1 MANYPWFILRI
12 FRRAARYSA
21 SRQETSRLCHLLQLP
36 SRHLARTVRVE
47 VFLPVGYDEKPKTD
61 YPLLLLNDGQ
71 DMAALG
77 MADILRQLYESRA
90 IRPLLVAAIHTSG
103 ERIQEYGVS
112 GHPDYKQRGAKAGD
126 YARFVMRELL
136 PALKKYYR
144 CSPSAQDWAIAGFS
158 LGGLSA
164 FDIGW
169 HYAWQFSKIG
179 VFSGSFW
186 WRAQA
191 FDPSDP
197 DSHRIL
203 IDVLRRSRPRSGL
216 RFWLQAGTLDEESDR
231 NQNGIIDAIDDTL
244 DVIRELERL
253 GYRLGKDIHYVQ
265 VEGGRHDLPT
275 WAKVMPDF
283 LCWAFG
289 VLPGR

>member
-12 FRRAARYSA
+12 FGRAASQGA
-21 SRQETSRLCHLLQLP
+21 SRQEVSRLCHLLQLP
-36 SRHLARTVRVE
+36 SRYLERTVRVE
-47 VFLPVGYDEKPKTD
+47 VFLPAAYNDNPKAD
-61 YPLLLLNDGQ
+61 YPVLLLNDGQ
-71 DMAALG
+71 DMATIR
-77 MADILRQLYESRA
+77 MSDILRQLYERRF
-90 IRPLLVAAIHTSG
+90 IRPLLVAAIHASG
-103 ERIQEYGVS
+103 ERIQEYGIS
-112 GHPDYKQRGAKAGD
+112 GRPDYKQRGAKAGD

-136 PALKKYYR
+136 PALKRHYR
-144 CSPSAQDWAIAGFS
+144 CSADAQDWGIAGFS

-169 HYAWQFSKIG
+169 HHAWQFSKIG

-186 WRAQA
+186 WRSQPFA
-191 FDPSDP
+191 PSNP
-197 DSHRIL
+197 DGHRIL
-203 IDVLRRSRPRSGL
+203 IDVLRHSRPRPGL

-253 GYRLGKDIHYVQ
+253 GYRLGRDIHYVE

-283 LCWAFG
+283 LRWAFG
-289 VLPGR
+289 VSPEF

>member
-12 FRRAARYSA
+12 FGRAARQEA
-21 SRQETSRLCHLLQLP
+21 SRQEVSRLCHLLELP
-36 SRHLARTVRVE
+36 SRHLERTVRVE
-47 VFLPVGYDEKPKTD
+47 VFLPVAYDENPKTD
-61 YPLLLLNDGQ
+61 YPVLLLNDGQ
-71 DMAALG
+71 DMAAIR
-77 MADILRQLYESRA
+77 MADILRQLYERGA
-90 IRPLLVAAIHTSG
+90 IRPLLVAAIHASG
-103 ERIQEYGVS
+103 ERIQEYGIS
-112 GHPDYKQRGAKAGD
+112 GRPDYKKRGAKAGV

-136 PALKKYYR
+136 PTLKQQYR
-144 CSPSAQDWAIAGFS
+144 CSPNAQDWVIAGFS

-169 HYAWQFSKIG
+169 HHARQFSKIG

-186 WRAQA
+186 WRSQA
-191 FDPSDP
+191 FDPSNP
-197 DSHRIL
+197 DGHRIL
-203 IDVLRRSRPRSGL
+203 IDVLRRSRPRPGL

-231 NQNGIIDAIDDTL
+231 NQNGVIDAIDDTL

-253 GYRLGKDIHYVQ
+253 GYRLGKDIHYVE

-283 LCWAFG
+283 LRWAFG
-289 VLPGR
+289 ALPEH